1 MENTRVTEEQKKQIM
16 ELKGQ
21 GVPVPEIAKRLGL
34 SESGTYR
41 VIQREK
47 MRERV
52 MELPLIDD
60 SKEVQRLKEENESLK
75 EQLRLLQKVIEKL
88 IEK

>member
-21 GVPVPEIAKRLGL
+21 GVPVPEIARRLGL

-41 VIQREK
+41 VIQRERIMNK
-47 MRERV
+47 PV
-52 MELPLIDD
+52 IDD
-60 SKEVQRLKEENESLK
+60 SQEVQRLKKENESLK
-75 EQLRLLQKVIEKL
+75 EQMRLLQKVIEKL
-88 IEK
+88 LEK

>member
-41 VIQREK
+41 VIQRE
-47 MRERV
+47 RV
-52 MELPLIDD
+52 MNKPIIDD

>member
-21 GVPVPEIAKRLGL
+21 GVPVPEIARRLGL

-41 VIQREK
+41 VIQRERIMNK
-47 MRERV
+47 NV
-52 MELPLIDD
+52 IDD
-60 SKEVQRLKEENESLK
+60 SQEVQRLKKENESLK
-75 EQLRLLQKVIEKL
+75 EQMRLLQKVIEKL
-88 IEK
+88 LEK

>member
-21 GVPVPEIAKRLGL
+21 GVPVPEIARRLGL

-41 VIQREK
+41 VIQRERIMNK
-47 MRERV
+47 
-52 MELPLIDD
+52 PIIDD
-60 SKEVQRLKEENESLK
+60 SQEVQRLKAENESLK
-75 EQLRLLQKVIEKL
+75 EQMRLLQKVIEKL

>member
-21 GVPVPEIAKRLGL
+21 GIPVPEIARRLGL

-41 VIQREK
+41 VIQRE
-47 MRERV
+47 RV
-52 MELPLIDD
+52 MKLPLIDD
-60 SKEVQRLKEENESLK
+60 SQEVQRLKAENESLK
-75 EQLRLLQKVIEKL
+75 EQMRLLQKVIEKL
-88 IEK
+88 LEK

>member
-21 GVPVPEIAKRLGL
+21 GVPVPEIARRLGL

-41 VIQREK
+41 VIQRERIMNK
-47 MRERV
+47 PI
-52 MELPLIDD
+52 LDD